1 MLPSLKNFTSYCPCL
16 PGCSRT
22 EYDITV
28 SQAVMSSYYARK
40 FILSDLRVNEEL
52 KAVLNIADFGI
63 LLTRNRSYIESLAVI
78 GQTMEKSQAQLILA
92 RENGKKMLNLL
103 SDDVINITHLFT
115 RKMELVQEL
124 NKYLNTFE
132 RYNSWLYGHFLFD
145 FMAQEHPA
153 EDFNIRVAY
162 DLLRD
167 GKYMKNFT
175 DQFTL
180 YMRLFDLN
188 LIDSYVKNL
197 TSEVILYS
205 IKNNFT
211 DESKLFLSL
220 LDLNNMDSLLTS
232 KGMVY
237 NNSYQIWNETLTELN
252 NQIRN
257 EFDLASSLIDDIQQK
272 FDRLVLEVQNDE
284 RLQDLLGY
292 YEKFDVHFAR

>member
-78 GQTMEKSQAQLILA
+78 GQTMEKSQAQLIFA
-92 RENGKKMLNLL
+92 RENGKKMSNLI
-103 SDDVINITHLFT
+103 SNDVINITHLFT
-115 RKMELVQEL
+115 RKLALDQEL
-124 NKYLNTFE
+124 DKYLNTFE

-162 DLLRD
+162 DLIRD

-175 DQFTL
+175 DQFKL
-180 YMRLFDLN
+180 HMSLFNLN
-188 LIDSYVKNL
+188 LIDSYVNNF

-205 IKNNFT
+205 NQKDFT
-211 DESKLFLSL
+211 
-220 LDLNNMDSLLTS
+220 N
-232 KGMVY
+232 
-237 NNSYQIWNETLTELN
+237 
-252 NQIRN
+252 
-257 EFDLASSLIDDIQQK
+257 
-272 FDRLVLEVQNDE
+272 
-284 RLQDLLGY
+284 
-292 YEKFDVHFAR
+292 HFKMLK